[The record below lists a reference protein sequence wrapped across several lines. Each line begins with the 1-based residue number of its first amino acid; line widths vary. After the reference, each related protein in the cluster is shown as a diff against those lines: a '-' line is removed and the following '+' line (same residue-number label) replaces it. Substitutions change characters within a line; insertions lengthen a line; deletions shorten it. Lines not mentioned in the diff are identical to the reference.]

1 MIQQL
6 FGTIT
11 VSYQGGKIMD
21 EKNHTLTAEQINRY
35 RAFLHEQERAEATI
49 QKYLRDLHAL
59 EEYLANID
67 WLEGAV
73 ESNPCTIFG

>member
-1 MIQQL
+1 
-6 FGTIT
+6 
-11 VSYQGGKIMD
+11 MD

-59 EEYLANID
+59 EEYLGGKQLTKLKMCIRDRITTSARRQIAGRSS
-67 WLEGAV
+67 E
-73 ESNPCTIFG
+73 